1 MKDGKLQVAVVGAWH
16 VHAKDYAAVIQARKD
31 CTLAYVW
38 DDDKTRGEEFAKA
51 FSCTYIADYD
61 ALLAMDTLDA
71 VIITSATDQHPALIV
86 KAAQAKKH
94 IYTEKVLAL
103 TSEGCRQIMDSVEKS
118 GVKFCISFPWRCKP
132 GVLAA
137 KEIADSGALGK
148 IVYARVH
155 NAHNGAI
162 AQWLPEQF
170 YNPQECGG
178 GAMIDLGTHSMYILH
193 WLLGKPQKA
202 ASVFT
207 NVTGR
212 AVEDN
217 AVTVMQFDGGAIGV
231 AETGFVH
238 TGDMFKMELNGTQG
252 SLLVTDAGEAVRYTC
267 EKTGGEWV
275 TAKTLPERLA
285 HPADQWVDAILY
297 GGSIAVGLEEGL
309 ALTEMMEAAYA
320 GIC

>member
-118 GVKFCISFPWRCKP
+118 GVKFCISFPWRCKH

-238 TGDMFKMELNGTQG
+238 TGDTFKMELNGTQG
-252 SLLVTDAGEAVRYTC
+252 SLIVTDAGEAVRYTC

-297 GGSIAVGLEEGL
+297 GGSIAFGLEEGL